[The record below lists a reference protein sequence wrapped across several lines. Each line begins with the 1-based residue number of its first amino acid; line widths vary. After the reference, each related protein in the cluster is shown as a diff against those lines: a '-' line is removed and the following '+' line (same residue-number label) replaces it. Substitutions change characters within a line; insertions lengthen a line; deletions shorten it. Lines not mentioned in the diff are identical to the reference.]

1 MMSWFKKSKTV
12 EQKQRSETGIKN
24 IQLRASEISS
34 ASLSKLA
41 FEQEGTQLILAFIS
55 SNLDFEKVV
64 KSIQNATPF
73 CSKVVAMMTAGEL
86 NSQSNNFYQTTDGA
100 WDTVVLQSYSASIF
114 SDLEIKTIPLHSSDL
129 KEGKLTKT
137 KVNRI
142 KAIQNEIEKVSLN
155 MAVNYQDTVAMTFFD
170 GLSSSENFFMQAL
183 YDSQR
188 FPCHFI
194 GGSAGGKLD
203 FKQASVFD
211 GNKLADNACVV
222 IFAKLA
228 KNIRYGILKTH
239 NFHKTN
245 KSFYIAESDPQKR
258 TVTSVISKETGKVV
272 NVLDHLCEH
281 FRCGIDDLEKRLTS
295 HSFGVEIHNELF
307 IRSISNID
315 TENKILHFF
324 CDLDFGDELILVEAK
339 NFAHSTQ
346 QALDAF
352 LRNKPEPIAML
363 ANDCILRRLNN
374 PNELHEVKAF
384 NNINAVGFSTFG
396 ELLGVHMNQ
405 TLTALFFFHVPDG
418 TRFSDSL
425 VDNFPIHYSNYKQF
439 FVLSKLNSLMQI
451 NRLQTNLIE
460 YLSEYRPLLESVLSS
475 FNRITDYTQRTEVI
489 ISDVSGAFF
498 DLKGDITIQEDK
510 TGILRD
516 DVFKLKESSEQVL
529 AILKV
534 ISSISDQTNL
544 LALNAAIEAARAGE
558 AGRGFA
564 VVADEVRQLSQNT
577 QKSLDQT
584 SDTISSVTSSTV
596 TIEKTVDVI
605 KDFMTRMA
613 ESTEKLTEQIETL
626 GEASASTSKDVKVNI
641 QAINDMSH
649 RVLEIDQEVE
659 MIERLK
665 KSNDLL

>member
-1 MMSWFKKSKTV
+1 MSWFKKSKTV
-12 EQKQRSETGIKN
+12 EQDHGSETGIKN
-24 IQLRASEISS
+24 IQLRASELSLE
-34 ASLSKLA
+34 SLSKLA
-41 FEQEGTQLILAFIS
+41 FEQGNTQLILAFIS
-55 SNLDFEKVV
+55 PNLDFEKVV
-64 KSIQNATPF
+64 GSIQNATPF

-86 NSQSNNFYQTTDGA
+86 NSQSDNFYQTTSGA
-100 WDTVVLQSYSASIF
+100 WDTVVLQSFSASVF
-114 SDLEIKTIPLHSSDL
+114 SDIEIKTIPLHSSDL
-129 KEGKLTKT
+129 KQGNITT
-137 KVNRI
+137 SKVNRI

-155 MAVNYQDTVAMTFFD
+155 MPVNYQDTLAMTFFD

-203 FKQASVFD
+203 FKQAAVFD
-211 GNKLADNACVV
+211 GSKIADNACVV
-222 IFAKLA
+222 IFTKLA

-272 NVLDHLCEH
+272 NVVDHLCEH
-281 FRCGIDDLEKRLTS
+281 FRCGVNDLENCLTS
-295 HSFGVEIHNELF
+295 HSFGVEINNELF

-315 TENKILHFF
+315 IENKVLHFF

-339 NFAHSTQ
+339 NFANSTQ
-346 QALDAF
+346 QALDTF
-352 LRNKPEPIAML
+352 LRNKPNPIAML

-374 PNELHEVKAF
+374 PNELSQLNAF

-405 TLTALFFFHVPDG
+405 TLTALFFFHVPEG
-418 TRFSDSL
+418 TRFSDPL

-451 NRLQTNLIE
+451 NRLQTHLIE
-460 YLSEYRPLLESVLSS
+460 CLSEYRPLLESVLSS
-475 FNRITDYTQRTEVI
+475 FNRITGYTQRTEVI

-498 DLKGDITIQEDK
+498 DLKDDITTQEDK
-510 TGILRD
+510 TGMLRD

-584 SDTISSVTSSTV
+584 SDTITSVTSSTV

-626 GEASASTSKDVKVNI
+626 GEASANTSKDVEVNI
-641 QAINDMSH
+641 EAINNMAH